1 MTSRPSSF
9 QRLLLRVLRHL
20 LLALDGVDLSF
31 TDGALRELARLAMR
45 KGTGARGLRAML
57 ETVMLDVMFEVPQR
71 KNVKTFRVTRNMV
84 QAQRATLE
92 EGAENAV
99 ETAVA

>member
-1 MTSRPSSF
+1 
-9 QRLLLRVLRHL
+9 
-20 LLALDGVDLSF
+20 
-31 TDGALRELARLAMR
+31 
-45 KGTGARGLRAML
+45 ML